1 MTSYTIELVIWFIS
15 FLIQKAFSDFV
26 VEFASVNLQGLFQT
40 SNFPCAE
47 PNANEQSF
55 FCVCVQKYTTCM
67 FRVWENS
74 KFVTD
79 PRGSIIVHRASRLY
93 EMVMDLC
100 L

>member
-1 MTSYTIELVIWFIS
+1 MWFIS

-55 FCVCVQKYTTCM
+55 LCVCVCAKVHYM
-67 FRVWENS
+67 YVPRMR
-74 KFVTD
+74 KFKVCN
-79 PRGSIIVHRASRLY
+79 RSERFYYCAS
-93 EMVMDLC
+93 C
-100 L
+100 